1 MKELFQLGRDA
12 LLFKHEAYV
21 QHVAR
26 ADALKRGLALLV
38 LVTLIAGIA
47 SLVVNFVGGLRPTNA
62 QAELR
67 EAEEGMQA
75 FFDNAGPFLNLP
87 PDFKKGVYQGF
98 RAARSGIEI
107 GMRVADL
114 PTPLPKPVGI
124 ALSSLGKFLSLPF
137 SRLAGWIGYGV
148 WVLLAAKLLGGRATI
163 AQTLGATALYAV
175 PHVLDILGPVPC
187 LGGLL
192 GLVAT
197 VWGIAIY
204 VKALAVAND
213 FGVGRAIVATVL
225 PALIIAVLALLGLMG
240 LVLFVVAS
248 ESGQSLL
255 GSGCFLVV

>member
-47 SLVVNFVGGLRPTNA
+47 SLVVNFAGGLRPTNV

-67 EAEEGMQA
+67 EVEEGLQA
-75 FFDNAGPFLNLP
+75 FFDDAGPFLNLP
-87 PDFKKGVYQGF
+87 PDFEKGVYQGF
-98 RAARSGIEI
+98 RAARPGIEI
-107 GMRVADL
+107 GMRIADL

-137 SRLAGWIGYGV
+137 NRLAGWIGYGV

-204 VKALAVAND
+204 VKALAVANE
-213 FGVGRAIVATVL
+213 FSVGRATAATVL
-225 PALIIAVLALLGLMG
+225 PALLFTALALLGM
-240 LVLFVVAS
+240 LVLFIL
-248 ESGQSLL
+248 SLAL
-255 GSGCFLVV
+255 G

>member
-12 LLFKHEAYV
+12 LLFKHETYV

-67 EAEEGMQA
+67 EVEEGLQA
-75 FFDNAGPFLNLP
+75 FFDDAGPFLNLP

-98 RAARSGIEI
+98 RAARSGMEI
-107 GMRVADL
+107 GMRIADL

-124 ALSSLGKFLSLPF
+124 ALSSLGQFLSLPF
-137 SRLAGWIGYGV
+137 NRLAGWIGYGV

-204 VKALAVAND
+204 VKALAVANE
-213 FGVGRAIVATVL
+213 FSVGRATAAIVL
-225 PALIIAVLALLGLMG
+225 PALLFTALALLGM
-240 LVLFVVAS
+240 LVLFIL
-248 ESGQSLL
+248 SLAL
-255 GSGCFLVV
+255 G